1 MLGWLFKRRGPV
13 FKYTCECCGE
23 VHEGAPSY
31 AYRYPTWYFSVP
43 EEERAARVT
52 WTEDLCEI
60 KPGAGIGE
68 ETLYAIRAVLEIPIL
83 GTDDVFT
90 WGVWVTQ
97 SQESFHRYGESFGA
111 DQAGMSSFGWLPV
124 TMPPYLRGGA
134 EADTEYLECEVR
146 WGPKGQRPKVEL
158 WGCDHPVFLDQRDGI
173 TVERA
178 IAMAKQLRVRMH

>member
-1 MLGWLFKRRGPV
+1 M
-13 FKYTCECCGE
+13 
-23 VHEGAPSY
+23 
-31 AYRYPTWYFSVP
+31 
-43 EEERAARVT
+43 
-52 WTEDLCEI
+52 
-60 KPGAGIGE
+60 
-68 ETLYAIRAVLEIPIL
+68 
-83 GTDDVFT
+83 
-90 WGVWVTQ
+90 TQ